1 MGFRLTTKVQ
11 VSGSRFLLRR
21 LEHAIVRRDTR
32 MLDDPLQFYSR
43 SVAVGVVV
51 AVLITTGALL
61 LAYFRPQGKL
71 GGSTLLADRST
82 HQLYVV
88 LSGKL
93 HPVYNLTSARLAL
106 GNPATPSVVK
116 SSELGNFPMGQ
127 TIGIPGAPY
136 ATPVSSDASS
146 VWALCDTVTK
156 ADSSAPAV
164 QTAVLAMPLTIDT
177 SIDPVHPNEALLASY
192 EGNTWIVTPKGRHA
206 IDLTDRA
213 LTSAVGIPVT
223 AKPAP
228 ISEGLF
234 NALPDVG
241 AWQLPPIPDAGSPN
255 TLGLSP
261 DLVIASVFDV
271 LTGKGPQHY
280 VVLPDGVAPVN
291 ATTAAALRATQS
303 HGLVAPP
310 TLVPSLVVRLPEGVY
325 PSPLP
330 NEPPKILGRSDE
342 PTLCWTW
349 ERRAGDQK
357 PKTMVL
363 AGRHLPIPSSVVN
376 TGITQIRG
384 TATVYLSGG
393 KFVALQ
399 SPDSR
404 YGESLYYVDPQG
416 VRYGVPS
423 ADAAKAL
430 GLAAP
435 KTAPWQIIR
444 LLVDGPVLSKD
455 AALLEH
461 DTLPADPSPRQVPA
475 GTPGAHS

>member
-1 MGFRLTTKVQ
+1 MGFRLTNKVQ
-11 VSGSRFLLRR
+11 LSGWRFLLRR

-32 MLDDPLQFYSR
+32 MFDDPLQFYSR
-43 SVAVGVVV
+43 SVAVGIAV
-51 AVLITTGALL
+51 AVLITVGALG
-61 LAYFRPQGKL
+61 LAYFRPEGKL
-71 GGSTLLADRST
+71 GSSTLLTDRST
-82 HQLYVV
+82 NQLYVV

-106 GNPATPSVVK
+106 GNPANPAVVK
-116 SSELGNFPMGQ
+116 SSELSNFPMGQ

-146 VWALCDTVTK
+146 VWALCDTVTG
-156 ADSSAPAV
+156 ADGSGPAV

-177 SIDPVHPNEALLASY
+177 SIDPVHPNEAFLGSY
-192 EGNTWIVTPKGRHA
+192 EGLTWIITPKGRHA
-206 IDLTDRA
+206 IDLSDRA
-213 LTSAVGIPVT
+213 LTSALGIPVA

-234 NALPDVG
+234 NTLPDVG

-255 TLGLSP
+255 TLGLDP
-261 DLVIASVFDV
+261 GLVVGSVFHV

-310 TLVPSLVVRLPEGVY
+310 MLVPSLVVQLSERVY
-325 PSPLP
+325 ASPLP
-330 NEPPKILGRSDE
+330 NEPLKVLSRRDE

-349 ERRAGDQK
+349 ERAAGDQK

-363 AGRHLPIPSSVVN
+363 AGRHLPLPSSVTN
-376 TGITQIRG
+376 TGITQIHG
-384 TATVYLSGG
+384 TATVYLDGG

-399 SPDSR
+399 SPDAR

-416 VRYGVPS
+416 VRYGVPN
-423 ADAAKAL
+423 ADAARAL
-430 GLAAP
+430 GLASP

-461 DTLPADPSPRQVPA
+461 DTLPADPSPRKVSA
-475 GTPGAHS
+475 GAPGAHS